1 MALEQLNAAV
11 GILTLFVVALAST
24 AALIQLRHLRGA
36 NTLNTLLE
44 IMRQWRDPQLQ
55 SDLRFARVE
64 LPQLLNDPAFVQ
76 SLRGRP
82 VDRLVHRELFIAD
95 WYEQL
100 GSYLKHGLLDETIFM
115 DASCG
120 PVTGAW
126 EAIWPVV
133 ALLRESGGSSLYE
146 NFEYLA
152 VRARAFIDRHPDGM
166 WPRGV
171 PRMPA
176 SGR

>member
-55 SDLRFARVE
+55 SDLRFTMVDLAQR
-64 LPQLLNDPAFVQ
+64 LNDPAFLQ
-76 SLRGRP
+76 SLRHP

-120 PVTGAW
+120 PANGAW
-126 EAIWPVV
+126 RACWPVI
-133 ALLRESGGSSLYE
+133 AILREDAGDSVYE

-166 WPRGV
+166 WPHGV